1 MSYSLI
7 EIARPERP
15 ERSEAGASRAFS
27 RNQTA
32 DAVKSISLLLAR
44 SVGVGGVS
52 PFVVGLS
59 AAAIGLLTKS
69 MHPQQQ
75 RTVWHLLSRMAPKR
89 PSTSVVMPPKMARIS
104 AVLLTTLPIV
114 IVTAI
119 RGVGNIS
126 CSCIEYVA
134 TSAHGPR

>member
-1 MSYSLI
+1 MFHLETTKKRFFVSYALI
-7 EIARPERP
+7 EVARPERAEP
-15 ERSEAGASRAFS
+15 LS

-32 DAVKSISLLLAR
+32 DAAKSISLLLAR

-59 AAAIGLLTKS
+59 AAAIGLLTRS
-69 MHPQQQ
+69 IHPQQQ
-75 RTVWHLLSRMAPKR
+75 RAVWHLLSRMAPKR

-114 IVTAI
+114 LVTAI
-119 RGVGNIS
+119 RRVGNI
-126 CSCIEYVA
+126 ILLLY
-134 TSAHGPR
+134 